1 MSFAVN
7 LIHVLGVYIVKSQ
20 WFTGMVRVCVT
31 YEENKCENDTNFDIP
46 ELYLINGTGVFCYCT
61 GDLCNSAAQTPPDK
75 CNSASQTSV
84 GHLAISFIV
93 TGSLL
98 ALAAA
103 RLLTA

>member
-1 MSFAVN
+1 VP
-7 LIHVLGVYIVKSQ
+7 GVYIEDSQ
-20 WFTGMVRVCVT
+20 WFTGMVRGCVIH
-31 YEENKCENDTNFDIP
+31 EENKCECDTKVDVP
-46 ELYLINGTGVFCYCT
+46 ELGFRNGTGVYCLCT

-93 TGSLL
+93 TSGLL

-103 RLLTA
+103 RLLTG